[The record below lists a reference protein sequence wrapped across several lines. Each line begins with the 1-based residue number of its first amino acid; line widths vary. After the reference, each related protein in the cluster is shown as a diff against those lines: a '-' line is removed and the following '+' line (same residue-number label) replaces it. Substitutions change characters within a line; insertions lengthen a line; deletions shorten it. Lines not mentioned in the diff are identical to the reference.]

1 MNKRH
6 FFRLTKRIAV
16 LGQVS
21 LLSLVTMLIT
31 PTAQAAMV
39 EVGTFGDFGWRS
51 DDTRNASGVNL
62 VGITNTNDPA
72 PGSTPTAAD
81 DAAIASQL
89 QFTTAPSGATFYGAV
104 KIDGTTSNSGKSNLS
119 TISPITGFAPSSDL
133 LLPSFF
139 AVYNW
144 YKQPNP
150 TSRTLAFKLGIQS
163 ANWGTGGGQ
172 SQNGFTATRSGE
184 SVWDLVLVNVSPS
197 VDNAWNTSAVNA
209 VTGDWN
215 LFRQAGNGY
224 YPVPGATAKTL
235 AAWNADA
242 TFGPA
247 LFGPSAKVTSV
258 QFGLGSS
265 QRDAFAY
272 LDYLQTNL
280 LNGGDV
286 INFVPEPSSL
296 VLAGFGVALSLTAIR
311 RRRNR
316 GMKS

>member
-1 MNKRH
+1 MNKRQY
-6 FFRLTKRIAV
+6 FRLAKRIAA
-16 LGQVS
+16 LGPVS
-21 LLSLVTMLIT
+21 LLGLAMLIT
-31 PTAQAAMV
+31 PTAHAAII
-39 EVGTFGDFGWRS
+39 EVGNFGDFGWRS
-51 DDTRNASGVNL
+51 DDTRNTSGVNL

-81 DAAIASQL
+81 DAAIANQL

-119 TISPITGFAPSSDL
+119 AISPITGFAPSSDL

-163 ANWGTGGGQ
+163 ENWGVGGGE

-184 SVWDLVLVNVSPS
+184 SVWDLVLVNVSSPS
-197 VDNAWNTSAVNA
+197 VDNAWNTAAVDT

-215 LFRQAGNGY
+215 LFRQAGNAY
-224 YPVPGATAKTL
+224 YPVPGVPRTL
-235 AAWNADA
+235 AAWSTDP
-242 TFGPA
+242 TFGTA
-247 LFGPSAKVTSV
+247 LFGPNAKVTSL

-286 INFVPEPSSL
+286 INFVPEPSGL
-296 VLAGFGVALSLTAIR
+296 LLAGFGVALSLMAIR

-316 GMKS
+316 GLKS